1 MSSTLEKILEEV
13 KALSPGEKTQLR
25 EILAGEPPPA
35 KDVAF
40 IRQVRGKYKHAL
52 SSTEDFMARKQEEI
66 EIEEQRFRSR

>member
-13 KALSPGEKTQLR
+13 KTLSSDEKVQLR
-25 EILAGEPPPA
+25 ELLAQEPPPA

-52 SSTEDFMARKQEEI
+52 SSTEEFMARKQEEI
-66 EIEEQRFRSR
+66 EIEERRFRSR